1 MIYKKRNFILT
12 ILIIIIIQFLIY
24 KNNSQKFTFR
34 YFIWNTNELSIG
46 QLITISFI
54 SGLFFSTILNGTIEK
69 LNNKNNKK
77 NIKSNNDNF
86 EDPINEEDYISNTEI
101 PPQRDV
107 RDPQPTIS
115 VNYRVIKNNEKKIP
129 KYDENNKD
137 SQKYEEDW
145 ISNDSEW

>member
-1 MIYKKRNFILT
+1 MIFKKRRFILT
-12 ILIIIIIQFLIY
+12 ILIIITIQFLIY

-34 YFIWNTNELSIG
+34 YFIWNTNEASMG

-54 SGLFFSTILNGTIEK
+54 SGLFFTTILNFSIEK
-69 LNNKNNKK
+69 LNNKSNKK
-77 NIKSNNDNF
+77 NIKSNDDNI
-86 EDPINEEDYISNTEI
+86 EDSINEEDYISDTEI

-129 KYDENNKD
+129 KYDENIRDNNE
-137 SQKYEEDW
+137 YEEDW
-145 ISNDSEW
+145 ISKESEW